1 MFILQWTHFL
11 CNLKLLLFTSSVYI
25 VIVSIYVIVRL
36 LFFLYF
42 IILLIYIFFTIYYL
56 IMIYTSKL
64 LWSYSLP
71 LNSNLIYNSF
81 IYNWNITL
89 RWWIHLVVTYLFFF
103 VIIYLSFS
111 FLMNSFLNLF
121 WFQLN
126 YRLLMILGS
135 LVILIYCV

>member
-1 MFILQWTHFL
+1 LFILQWTHFL